1 MEELSVTDMDR
12 MYDEQEGSEPEE
24 VVPRQRYKST
34 KGDADKRKI
43 TSKQTVVPAQQAKIA
58 KSKQRKLE
66 EANQY
71 EIPSDEDEYESEEE
85 IIEQPKRKTKP
96 KHASTRAEIEAE
108 VRAQI
113 ALEGKKKKEKV
124 QKRVIQLP
132 IPKEV
137 KPVKKE
143 PTAEEIRMARILQ
156 MNGFY

>member
-24 VVPRQRYKST
+24 VAPRQRYKST

-43 TSKQTVVPAQQAKIA
+43 TSKQTVVKAQQAKIA

-96 KHASTRAEIEAE
+96 KHASTRAEME
-108 VRAQI
+108 AQI
-113 ALEGKKKKEKV
+113 RAEILAEGKKKKKKT
-124 QKRVIQLP
+124 KRVIQLP
-132 IPKEV
+132 VPKEI

>member
-24 VVPRQRYKST
+24 VPPRQRYKST

-43 TSKQTVVPAQQAKIA
+43 TSKQTVVKAQQAKIA

-96 KHASTRAEIEAE
+96 KHASTRAEME
-108 VRAQI
+108 AQI
-113 ALEGKKKKEKV
+113 RAEILAEGKKKKKKT
-124 QKRVIQLP
+124 KRVIQLP
-132 IPKEV
+132 VPKEI